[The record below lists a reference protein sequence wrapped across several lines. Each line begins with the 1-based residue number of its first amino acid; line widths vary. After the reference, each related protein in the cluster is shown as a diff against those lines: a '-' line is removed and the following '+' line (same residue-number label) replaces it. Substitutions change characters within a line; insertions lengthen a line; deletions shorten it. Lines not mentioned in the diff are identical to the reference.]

1 MIGICSI
8 AILFDSSTAYWTTRR
23 VIRGVDGRGFA
34 REVREVTVKRPLIGF
49 EDKKIRLESPDGV
62 WLDGC
67 LYEEAMINV

>member
-23 VIRGVDGRGFA
+23 VISGVDSGGFA
-34 REVREVTVKRPLIGF
+34 REVREVTVKRLLIGF
-49 EDKKIRLESPDGV
+49 EDKKVRLESPDGV